1 MEILKEL
8 YCGDIRPSERT
19 VKERSDYKKVQA
31 EACTLEDAFLAELSD
46 KGKEAYEAF
55 MVKLLSLTE
64 TENCDSFI
72 KGYRLGTK
80 LLLAALLDYDTP
92 LPQVSEG

>member
-1 MEILKEL
+1 MPVSKTPDWRFPF
-8 YCGDIRPSERT
+8 YRT
-19 VKERSDYKKVQA
+19 GGTKPPEYS
-31 EACTLEDAFLAELSD
+31 AELSD
-46 KGKEAYEAF
+46 KGREAYEAF